1 MCNHQ
6 PVRNYAKCKCTIG
19 RSNSTFTYMVDS
31 GADWSVIH
39 HHVVKSVGAVIIPS
53 QQKFAGLGKELQASG
68 RCVLY
73 VVLQGITLEIDFLV
87 IPDGTILGVEA
98 LIGWETISQPGI
110 KIVVR
115 KHGLDLQ
122 HSEAKPQFRIIY
134 LDVFPT
140 DGLPIFK
147 RERGIKDDLIA
158 GKDFLNVLMDV
169 PALRKTEMT
178 TIPPQPLVTLPTSIQ
193 LENYSATS
201 ETVSRETRST
211 QFTSSILKPAS
222 YEVNPTQPLN
232 KHSTLGAYKTS
243 DMDNRRLVSVSI
255 SSSVSETHRIYS
267 PRTSSTTEMMEV
279 LPSNTYRSDFFSSE
293 SEQSFVAE
301 ANRQEFGIEESEP
314 IIKNTDTSII
324 EELPANVQAIPV
336 IKKLSDFEKTSS
348 LLKELSKEKLKDKL
362 PPFHHTVIY
371 HDSRNEKM
379 APRSLSYSTVIQTV
393 PEGISVKNWKN
404 PIWKKSQEES
414 KWENLETSTKE
425 HIEPTEINWGMQQ
438 RSYIVKQNMAGTYSN
453 PEENYEV
460 DEAVSVQTNG
470 KIHGIQPSQT
480 TGEEIQKPTAKS
492 KNGYVIE
499 GRKERRYRVEERTSD
514 GFIVGEFG
522 IVNRDDGLLRGVRYT
537 AEETINPKI
546 IYDTLMKFLS
556 L

>member
-1 MCNHQ
+1 MPSASAQLGDH
-6 PVRNYAKCKCTIG
+6 
-19 RSNSTFTYMVDS
+19 NSTFTYMVDS

-53 QQKFAGLGKELQASG
+53 QQKLAGLGKELQASG

-73 VVLQGITLEIDFLV
+73 VVLQGITLEIDLLV

-201 ETVSRETRST
+201 KTVSRETRST

-267 PRTSSTTEMMEV
+267 PRTSSTTEMMAV
-279 LPSNTYRSDFFSSE
+279 LPT
-293 SEQSFVAE
+293 
-301 ANRQEFGIEESEP
+301 NRQEFGIEESEP

-404 PIWKKSQEES
+404 PSNPEEEKPTQNSMFEYNSKDYDLSLEKSQEES

>member
-1 MCNHQ
+1 M
-6 PVRNYAKCKCTIG
+6 
-19 RSNSTFTYMVDS
+19 
-31 GADWSVIH
+31 
-39 HHVVKSVGAVIIPS
+39 
-53 QQKFAGLGKELQASG
+53 
-68 RCVLY
+68 
-73 VVLQGITLEIDFLV
+73 
-87 IPDGTILGVEA
+87 
-98 LIGWETISQPGI
+98 
-110 KIVVR
+110 
-115 KHGLDLQ
+115 
-122 HSEAKPQFRIIY
+122 
-134 LDVFPT
+134 PT

-158 GKDFLNVLMDV
+158 GKDFLNVLMDL
-169 PALRKTEMT
+169 PALQKLET
-178 TIPPQPLVTLPTSIQ
+178 TTTPPQPLVTLPTSIQ
-193 LENYSATS
+193 LENYSGTS
-201 ETVSRETRST
+201 KSVTRETRST
-211 QFTSSILKPAS
+211 QFTSSIRKPAS
-222 YEVNPTQPLN
+222 YVVIPTQPLSEL
-232 KHSTLGAYKTS
+232 STLGVHKTS
-243 DMDNRRLVSVSI
+243 DFNNRRLVSVSI
-255 SSSVSETHRIYS
+255 SSSVSETHRIHPS
-267 PRTSSTTEMMEV
+267 RTGSTTEMITKM
-279 LPSNTYRSDFFSSE
+279 LPSNSYESDFFSSE
-293 SEQSFVAE
+293 GEQSFVAE
-301 ANRQEFGIEESEP
+301 ANRQEFGVEELEP
-314 IIKNTDTSII
+314 IIKNTDISVI
-324 EELPANVQAIPV
+324 EELPANVQSIPT

-379 APRSLSYSTVIQTV
+379 APRSVSYSTVIQTV
-393 PEGISVKNWKN
+393 PEGIAIKDWKN
-404 PIWKKSQEES
+404 PSNPVEEKPTQNSMFEYNSKDYDLIPEKGKEES
-414 KWENLETSTKE
+414 NWENLETSTEE

-438 RSYIVKQNMAGTYSN
+438 RSYLVKQNMAGAYSH

-460 DEAVSVQTNG
+460 DETVSVQTNG

-480 TGEEIQKPTAKS
+480 TGEDIQKPTAKS

>member
-1 MCNHQ
+1 MSLA
-6 PVRNYAKCKCTIG
+6 VAKEFQLC
-19 RSNSTFTYMVDS
+19 
-31 GADWSVIH
+31 DW
-39 HHVVKSVGAVIIPS
+39 
-53 QQKFAGLGKELQASG
+53 L
-68 RCVLY
+68 
-73 VVLQGITLEIDFLV
+73 
-87 IPDGTILGVEA
+87 
-98 LIGWETISQPGI
+98 
-110 KIVVR
+110 
-115 KHGLDLQ
+115 
-122 HSEAKPQFRIIY
+122 
-134 LDVFPT
+134 T
-140 DGLPIFK
+140 DI
-147 RERGIKDDLIA
+147 
-158 GKDFLNVLMDV
+158 
-169 PALRKTEMT
+169 
-178 TIPPQPLVTLPTSIQ
+178 
-193 LENYSATS
+193 
-201 ETVSRETRST
+201 
-211 QFTSSILKPAS
+211 
-222 YEVNPTQPLN
+222 
-232 KHSTLGAYKTS
+232 
-243 DMDNRRLVSVSI
+243 
-255 SSSVSETHRIYS
+255 
-267 PRTSSTTEMMEV
+267 
-279 LPSNTYRSDFFSSE
+279 
-293 SEQSFVAE
+293 EQSFVAE

-404 PIWKKSQEES
+404 PSNPEEEKPTQNSMFEYNSKDYDLSLEKSQEES